1 MLVRAGEPALAL
13 KRIRLGGDDH
23 EGDER
28 EAFLQSLVHEHPEI
42 IPMIDIEPAFIPL
55 ISVCRELPTAAGY
68 IDNLWLTP
76 EGGIVLGECK
86 LFRNQ
91 QARREVIVQALDYAR
106 ALAKLRYDELEQAV
120 RKALQAPS
128 ASLYDIVRDR
138 SELDR
143 AQFEDSVQRRLQQS
157 RFMIL
162 IIGDGIQ
169 EGVEALAGYLQL
181 HAGLHVGLAM
191 VDLSIWRDVDGR
203 WLVVPRIPLRT
214 VLIERG
220 IVVIDASG
228 APQVLPPRDA
238 ALGRT
243 TTEPRPYTASEPEF
257 FDQLEQR
264 RPGLANL
271 VRPFLADIADLGV
284 VPEFRK
290 SLILRWGAS
299 SDVSASPGY
308 IDTSG
313 KVWLSNGWGAANQL
327 GNPAAGERYL
337 ASVAAIVN
345 GVVKKREKNWPIVVG
360 ADGHVVDAHDLLKT
374 VDRCNAWKAAISQL
388 ISETRPSE

>member
-1 MLVRAGEPALAL
+1 MLVRAGEPAVAL
-13 KRIRLGGDDH
+13 ERLQLGGADH
-23 EGDER
+23 EGDQR
-28 EAFLQSLVHEHPEI
+28 EAFLQNLVHEHPEI
-42 IPMIDIEPAFIPL
+42 IPMADIEPAFMPL
-55 ISVCRELPTAAGY
+55 IPICRELQTAAGY
-68 IDNLWLTP
+68 VDNLWLTP

-106 ALAKLRYDELEQAV
+106 AVAKLRYDEFESAV
-120 RKALQAPS
+120 QKALRSPS
-128 ASLYDIVRDR
+128 ASLWDLVRDR

-143 AQFEDSVQRRLQQS
+143 AQFEDSVQRRPKQG

-169 EGVEALAGYLQL
+169 EGVEAFAGYLQL
-181 HAGLHVGLAM
+181 HAGLHVGLAL

-203 WLVVPRIPLRT
+203 LLVLPRIPLRT

-228 APQVLPPRDA
+228 APQVLPPRDQV
-238 ALGRT
+238 LGRT
-243 TTEPRPYTASEPEF
+243 TTEPRAYTVSEPEF

-264 RPGLANL
+264 RPGLADL
-271 VRPFLADIADLGV
+271 TRSFLADVADLGI

-299 SDVSASPGY
+299 PDFSASPGY

-313 KVWLSNGWGAANQL
+313 RVWLSSGWNTANKL

-337 ASVAAIVN
+337 ASVAAIVH
-345 GVVKKREKNWPIVVG
+345 GEVKRYEKNWPDVVG
-360 ADGHVVDAHDLLKT
+360 ADGHGIDAYDLLKV
-374 VDRCNAWKAAISQL
+374 VDRRNAWKAAISQL